1 MPTAPAKNRGG
12 AGRRVAP
19 GHTRSALRPLGP
31 GKVTLPKTEHN
42 MQRHGINSVAVV
54 VCSQRR
60 SHDAGGASGLHVPAH
75 AVKLDGKRSSRNAAA
90 ARAARPRTAHST
102 PAAGTAW
109 PKNLPRNPHRAGPR
123 AARALP
129 RWARPGPALAAPAAA
144 RGNAGSGPAAAAG
157 RAAWPDNAVPPASV
171 ATGGP
176 LPDTPGCNRAA
187 ADGTA
192 GRTAHIPSASRCAH
206 SNGEVDPTCR
216 MGDLGWA
223 HGRSCSQ
230 RSSLGGELRTRRRG
244 VFIGSVTSA

>member
-1 MPTAPAKNRGG
+1 
-12 AGRRVAP
+12 
-19 GHTRSALRPLGP
+19 
-31 GKVTLPKTEHN
+31 

-129 RWARPGPALAAPAAA
+129 RWARPGPALAAPAARA
-144 RGNAGSGPAAAAG
+144 VTPALGLPLLLAVRRGPITPCRLPASPLAG
-157 RAAWPDNAVPPASV
+157 RFPTRLAAIALQRMGRLEGLLTSLQQADAHI
-171 ATGGP
+171 ATGRLTRRVGWEI
-176 LPDTPGCNRAA
+176 LR
-187 ADGTA
+187 
-192 GRTAHIPSASRCAH
+192 
-206 SNGEVDPTCR
+206 
-216 MGDLGWA
+216 WA

>member
-1 MPTAPAKNRGG
+1 MASTAWRWSYA
-12 AGRRVAP
+12 A
-19 GHTRSALRPLGP
+19 SAAA
-31 GKVTLPKTEHN
+31 
-42 MQRHGINSVAVV
+42 S
-54 VCSQRR
+54 
-60 SHDAGGASGLHVPAH
+60 DAGGASGLRVPAH

-90 ARAARPRTAHST
+90 AHAARPRTAHST

-109 PKNLPRNPHRAGPR
+109 PKNLPKNPHRAGPR

-129 RWARPGPALAAPAAA
+129 RWARPWPSLAAPAAA

-176 LPDTPGCNRAA
+176 LPDTLGCNSAA

-216 MGDLGWA
+216 MGDTQMGPREVL
-223 HGRSCSQ
+223 
-230 RSSLGGELRTRRRG
+230 LPKVKPRRRAANSPPRRFYWQCNFSIARAG
-244 VFIGSVTSA
+244 VRSQAQTGHWPRCDMVSE